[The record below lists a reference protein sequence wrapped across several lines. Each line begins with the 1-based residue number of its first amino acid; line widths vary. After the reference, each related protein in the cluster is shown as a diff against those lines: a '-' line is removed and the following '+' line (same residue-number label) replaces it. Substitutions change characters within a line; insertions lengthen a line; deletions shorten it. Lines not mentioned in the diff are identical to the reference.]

1 MLKEL
6 KFVMGAVGK
15 KDLLPA
21 LTHFRIEQGTVR
33 SFNGT
38 IALCTPIQLD
48 IDCVPKAEPLVK
60 AIQNCDETVTLN
72 ITPNGKLS
80 IKSGAFR
87 ALIECVE
94 QETPHA
100 IPEGEHFEI
109 DGEMLLSAM
118 EGVYPFIGNDA
129 SRPWSNGVLLMGHS
143 AFATNNVMAVEYW
156 CGKPFPRIC
165 NVPKAAIKE
174 MLRIKEAP
182 VSAQATE
189 TSITFHYEGDRWL
202 RTQLLET
209 AWPDIPKLLSGTSNQ
224 QPIDNRIFEALDKLK
239 PFSDKMGRI
248 YFKEGSISTH
258 SEQAE
263 GACVDIDSI
272 NFNGIYQIEMFNLMR
287 GIATTIDLS
296 TYPKPCLFMGKM
308 LRGAIIGMREFNET

>member
-21 LTHFRIEQGTVR
+21 LTHFRIENNTVR

-38 IALCTPIQLD
+38 IALSTPIPLD
-48 IDCVPKAEPLVK
+48 INCVPKAEPLVK

-72 ITPNGKLS
+72 MTPNGKLS

-87 ALIECVE
+87 ALIECVDH
-94 QETPHA
+94 ETPHA
-100 IPEGEHFEI
+100 VPEGEFFDI
-109 DGEMLLSAM
+109 DGEALLSAM
-118 EGVYPFIGNDA
+118 QGVSPFIGNDA

-182 VSAQATE
+182 IAAQATD

-209 AWPDIPKLLSGTSNQ
+209 AWPDIPKLLTMQSNQ
-224 QPIDNRIFEALDKLK
+224 VPVDPRLFESLDKLK
-239 PFSDKMGRI
+239 PFADKMGRVF
-248 YFKEGSISTH
+248 FKDGTMSTH
-258 SEQAE
+258 SHKDE
-263 GACVDIDSI
+263 GASVELDTI
-272 NFNGIYQIEMFNLMR
+272 NFNGIYQMEMFILMK
-287 GIATTIDLS
+287 GIALTADFTS
-296 TYPKPCLFMGKM
+296 YPKPCMFMGNM
-308 LRGAIIGMREFNET
+308 LRGVIIGMRNLDET

>member
-21 LTHFRIEQGTVR
+21 LTHFRIENGTVR

-38 IALCTPIQLD
+38 IALCTPIPLD

-72 ITPNGKLS
+72 MTPNGKLS
-80 IKSGAFR
+80 IKSGPFR

-100 IPEGEHFEI
+100 VPEGDIFEI
-109 DGEMLLSAM
+109 DGETLIAAI
-118 EGVYPFIGNDA
+118 EGVAPFIGNDA

-182 VSAQATE
+182 IYAQATD
-189 TSITFHYEGDRWL
+189 TSITFHYSEDRWL

-209 AWPDIPKLLSGTSNQ
+209 AWPDIPQLLSAPSNQ
-224 QPIDNRIFEALDKLK
+224 TPIDLRIFDAIDKLK
-239 PFSDKMGRI
+239 PFADKMGRV
-248 YFKEGSISTH
+248 YFKPGSMATH
-258 SEQAE
+258 GQQAE
-263 GACVDIDSI
+263 GACVDLDSVD
-272 NFNGIYQIEMFNLMR
+272 FTGIYQIEMFNLLK
-287 GIATTIDLS
+287 GIATSADFT
-296 TYPKPCLFMGKM
+296 TYPKPCLFMGNM
-308 LRGAIIGMREFNET
+308 LRGAIIGMRDLDET